1 MGALWQLRIDS
12 LTTARPVR
20 NLRWIVAAALFLA
33 TLINYLDRQIL
44 SVVAPMLRRD
54 LHLSNSEYAYAINA
68 FLIPYAIMYAV
79 GGKIIDWLGA
89 RRGLA
94 WSLGIWSIASLCHTF
109 TLGLF
114 DLCLYRFFLGT
125 AEPGNFTATIKAIS
139 AWFPVRERGFAAGVI
154 LSGTGLGAIAA
165 PPVVLWL
172 ALHYGWRVAFLV
184 TSLAGLCW
192 LLLWLPL
199 YREPEQHPRISAA
212 ELACIAEGRDT
223 SLQSEPSLP
232 WSKILRL
239 PKTWSFIFARIF
251 CDPLGYFYW
260 FWMPSYLVFAK
271 GFSYAQLAK
280 WLWIPYLF
288 QSLGLLAGGRFS
300 GLLIEWK
307 MRPILARQLS
317 LSVTLF
323 LTPVAILSLAA
334 NQTSVV
340 IFYISVA
347 TFGIGWWG
355 ANYNALL
362 MDTTPQAS
370 LASTTGLAGTG
381 GAISSLIVTR
391 LTGYAADHNA
401 YRLILW
407 SNAILMLFSIASTWT
422 LFKRTPSGTAFRNNA
437 VL

>member
-1 MGALWQLRIDS
+1 MK
-12 LTTARPVR
+12 VR
-20 NLRWIVAAALFLA
+20 EIKNLRWIIAGLLFLA

-44 SVVAPMLRRD
+44 SVVAPMLRSD

-79 GGKIIDWLGA
+79 GGKIIDWLGP

-94 WSLGIWSIASLCHTF
+94 WSLAIWSVASLCHTF
-109 TLGLF
+109 TIGLI
-114 DLCLYRFFLGT
+114 DLCLYRFFLGA
-125 AEPGNFTATIKAIS
+125 AEPGNFTATIKAVS
-139 AWFPVRERGFAAGVI
+139 AWFPVRERGFAVGAI
-154 LSGTGLGAIAA
+154 LAGTGLGAIVA

-172 ALHYGWRVAFLV
+172 ALHYGWRMAFLV
-184 TSLAGLCW
+184 TSLAGLFW
-192 LLLWLPL
+192 LLVWLPV
-199 YREPEQHPRISAA
+199 YREPHQHPRITTG
-212 ELACIAEGRDT
+212 ELEYILSDRGVDP
-223 SLQSEPSLP
+223 SLGEEPSSP
-232 WSKILRL
+232 WSELLRL
-239 PKTWSFIFARIF
+239 RKTWSFIFARIF

-271 GFSYAQLAK
+271 SFSFALLAK

-300 GLLIEWK
+300 GILIGWK
-307 MRPILARQLS
+307 VQPLLARQLS
-317 LSVTLF
+317 LSVTLL

-334 NQTSVV
+334 TETWIV
-340 IFYISVA
+340 ILYISVA

-362 MDTTPQAS
+362 MDTIPQTS

-391 LTGYAADHNA
+391 LTGYAADHNS

-407 SNAILMLFSIASTWT
+407 GNAILMVLSIASTWT
-422 LFKRTPSGTAFRNNA
+422 LVMRTWTPKGRVS
-437 VL
+437 